1 MFNYFDEIS
10 ENVYFNVLNN
20 ISIEDNENLDNKFND
35 ENFRTSHKNEENNKD
50 NLEECH
56 IIYDIFKTNNQNE
69 ITAKS
74 TSVEENS
81 KDLNNNSLNQKN
93 ELLGKKRN
101 NSKINKLSDNYLKR
115 RCKNLVFDNLFD
127 FINNK
132 INIVYKGNIGQGR
145 LIKKLLHLNQEQ
157 KSNGDAK
164 FNKNLI
170 NKSLKEILSEN
181 ISSKFTNYSP
191 YHNKNLIDL
200 LIDENKSKN
209 AEYFKR
215 LFSLKFSECLKHFN
229 GSENF
234 KELEGMNTFDSLK
247 SQIRKREG
255 NDYLQA
261 LNCYITNFENIIF
274 NKRERKTKEEKLL
287 GKGNIE

>member
-20 ISIEDNENLDNKFND
+20 ISIEDNENFDNKFND

-170 NKSLKEILSEN
+170 K
-181 ISSKFTNYSP
+181 
-191 YHNKNLIDL
+191 
-200 LIDENKSKN
+200 
-209 AEYFKR
+209 
-215 LFSLKFSECLKHFN
+215 
-229 GSENF
+229 
-234 KELEGMNTFDSLK
+234 
-247 SQIRKREG
+247 
-255 NDYLQA
+255 
-261 LNCYITNFENIIF
+261 
-274 NKRERKTKEEKLL
+274 
-287 GKGNIE
+287 